1 MRFITLVVVCLCGV
15 AEAQW
20 KAGVSAIKIT
30 PQRPVVMS
38 GYASRTRPFERV
50 ERDLFA
56 KALALE
62 DGEGHRAVLM
72 TMDLIGL
79 SAAIAE
85 PVCARIGERT
95 GLKREQILLNFAHNH
110 AGPIVSL
117 GTRQETDE
125 PNPRAETV

>member
-1 MRFITLVVVCLCGV
+1 MRFIALVVVCLVSV

-20 KAGVSAIKIT
+20 KAGVAVVKIT

-50 ERDLFA
+50 ETDLFA

-62 DGEGHRAVLM
+62 DGEGHRAVIV

-85 PVCARIGERT
+85 PVCARIGEKN
-95 GLKREQILLNFAHNH
+95 GLKR
-110 AGPIVSL
+110 
-117 GTRQETDE
+117 
-125 PNPRAETV
+125 